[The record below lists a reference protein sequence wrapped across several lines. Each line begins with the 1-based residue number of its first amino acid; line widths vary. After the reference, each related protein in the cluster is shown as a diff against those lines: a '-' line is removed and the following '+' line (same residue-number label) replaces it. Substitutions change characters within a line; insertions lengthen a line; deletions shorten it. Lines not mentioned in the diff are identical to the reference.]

1 MNWYKEHDCYSE
13 AVSNFCLQYS
23 FSRICSYC
31 VAKASPNSCFQVNF
45 SIQSLKCNTIRQEK
59 LQGSSGSSAS
69 LHSYGHDY
77 PSQVANI
84 NTDRHA
90 VGTAGPLPSFCFIVS
105 CSSDFQ
111 VTQQLLH
118 STYTRAAI
126 SEYLFQA
133 VILNSIIF
141 FLIPDYGFGKIKLP
155 DDWLEDISPWFPGR
169 NSREMVFLKYFFV
182 YFLEYL
188 FWFYFTHAAS
198 QKITKELN

>member
-45 SIQSLKCNTIRQEK
+45 SIQSLKCSTIRQEK

-90 VGTAGPLPSFCFIVS
+90 VGTAGPLPLFCFIVS

-141 FLIPDYGFGKIKLP
+141 FLIPDYGFGKIYLMTDEKT
-155 DDWLEDISPWFPGR
+155 
-169 NSREMVFLKYFFV
+169 FLHG
-182 YFLEYL
+182 FLEGTL
-188 FWFYFTHAAS
+188 ERWYF
-198 QKITKELN
+198 